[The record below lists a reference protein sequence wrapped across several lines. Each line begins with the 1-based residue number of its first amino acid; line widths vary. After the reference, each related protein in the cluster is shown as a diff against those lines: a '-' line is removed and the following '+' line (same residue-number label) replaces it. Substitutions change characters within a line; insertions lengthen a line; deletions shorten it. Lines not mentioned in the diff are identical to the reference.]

1 MVAKALTAGRTLVQI
16 DQREAERELVRRA
29 QCRDTAAFEALYRR
43 HSGNVY
49 GLCLRMLCDHGAAED
64 CMQEAFVQAWK
75 NLPGFHGDSSIG
87 TWLHRIAVNQVLML
101 RRRGQ
106 AKKRHLEAVGQDWAV
121 DVATDGQSPRPGTQ
135 IDLERAVGSL
145 PQGARDVFVLCAV
158 NGYSYE
164 ETSTF
169 LGVAVGTCKAQLH
182 RARRLLKERLDK

>member
-1 MVAKALTAGRTLVQI
+1 MNAGTKLHTVDSDRDRQ
-16 DQREAERELVRRA
+16 LVRRA
-29 QCRDTAAFEALYRR
+29 CKKDTAAFEALYRR

-49 GLCLRMLCDHGAAED
+49 GLCLRLTSDRAVAED
-64 CMQEAFVQAWK
+64 CTQETFIQAWK
-75 NLPGFHGDSSIG
+75 NLAGFKGESGLG

-106 AKKRHLEAVGQDWAV
+106 AQKRHLEAVGQDWAV
-121 DVATDGQSPRPGTQ
+121 DVAADGKSPRPGTQ
-135 IDLERAVGSL
+135 VDLERAVGSL

-164 ETSTF
+164 ETSSF

-182 RARRLLKERLDK
+182 RARRLLKERLDR